1 VAAQVAA
8 LVVCHGS
15 CLQEEMH
22 KHAVQLRLS
31 SRAAAAAVARLYV
44 LRADTTRYE
53 SLHAQN
59 PLMLVMIYLKQF
71 TLAGSSIQGV
81 SMRVT
86 AALVC
91 MLLQDRFAENKDALQ
106 DILNEI
112 VTLKELQ

>member
-1 VAAQVAA
+1 
-8 LVVCHGS
+8 
-15 CLQEEMH
+15 
-22 KHAVQLRLS
+22 
-31 SRAAAAAVARLYV
+31 
-44 LRADTTRYE
+44 
-53 SLHAQN
+53 
-59 PLMLVMIYLKQF
+59 MLVMIDSR

-86 AALVC
+86 AALVR